1 MILTACNVNQP
12 ETQWHV
18 SHEKK
23 QKISAKQKKTSLTIL
38 TDISY
43 QLYEVGTLAVDEWAV
58 IFGTA
63 RREQGGVTAAQSP
76 PRCTNGQCTNHHIA
90 V

>member
-1 MILTACNVNQP
+1 MSTNQKHSG
-12 ETQWHV
+12 TSV
-18 SHEKK
+18 MKK
-23 QKISAKQKKTSLTIL
+23 NRKYLQNKKKTSLTIL